1 MTPQELVQWAFAL
14 MIVSITITVSII
26 VGYIAFKVLCVVKE
40 KGVQVITSWLFEKSD
55 YQELSSE
62 CLQQTELKFKHLLL
76 EKQVG
81 YI

>member
-26 VGYIAFKVLCVVKE
+26 VGYIAFKLLCVVKE

-55 YQELSSE
+55 Y
-62 CLQQTELKFKHLLL
+62 
-76 EKQVG
+76 
-81 YI
+81 